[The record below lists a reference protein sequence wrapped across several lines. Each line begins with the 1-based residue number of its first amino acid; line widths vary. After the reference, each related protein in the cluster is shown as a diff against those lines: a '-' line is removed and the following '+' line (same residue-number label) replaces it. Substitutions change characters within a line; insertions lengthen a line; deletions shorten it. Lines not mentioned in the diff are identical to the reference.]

1 MRKYFLRILVLGE
14 GGQSSPASYDLQLS
28 RICGDDD
35 DSHDGDDGDDDDVSG
50 NDISY
55 QSLHVSS
62 DHV

>member
-1 MRKYFLRILVLGE
+1 MQVSSKILVLGE
-14 GGQSSPASYDLQLS
+14 GGQSSPASYYLHLS

-35 DSHDGDDGDDDDVSG
+35 DSHDGDDGDVSG

-55 QSLHVSS
+55 QNLHVSS